1 MRYFLTFDRG
11 RCLAC
16 GSCELACSVAHSQTG
31 TLETAIREEARPRR
45 RVTLAAGPEGIDA
58 LRCEQCDEPL
68 CAFTCKSGALR
79 RDPVT
84 GRVVFDD
91 GLCVGCFM
99 CLMVCPS
106 GVRPDPATGHVVR
119 CDVCLGRD
127 VPACMAACPTG
138 ALGAGTEG
146 KERPRSEF
154 RGHVVVVGS
163 SAAGVA
169 ACEAARE
176 RAPECAIT
184 LITADRNVSY
194 SRPLLPYL
202 LAGRIGP
209 PGIEWRADGFL
220 ETQLSVRV
228 MRGERAARLDA
239 PSAKLRLDSGEEVAF
254 DRLIVATGARP
265 TMPAIPGVALPGVAT
280 LRDLE
285 DLETLETLAVAG
297 RRAVVLGGGNVGLQ
311 ACEALVERGLKVT
324 VVVASAH
331 LLSQMVDAEAGRR
344 VGELLASQGVD
355 VRTGRD
361 AIEIL
366 GRERVEA
373 VLLDNGERVAAEL
386 VVVGKGILPNIEWL
400 RDSGLRTG
408 RGIVADASGRTNL
421 AGIFAAG
428 DCAETADPLTGRPAV
443 SGIWPV
449 AYEMGRAAGSTAVGI
464 DYASAGALRMNASR
478 FFGVPVISIGE
489 VRAERLEGARAEVL
503 ENSAGAYRKV
513 VWRGDRL
520 AGALLYGDIAGAG
533 SFYRMYRDGV
543 N

>member
-1 MRYFLTFDRG
+1 MRYYLTFDRG

-16 GSCELACSVAHSQTG
+16 GSCELACSVAHSKTG
-31 TLETAIREEARPRR
+31 TLETAIREEARSA
-45 RVTLAAGPEGIDA
+45 AAGHPVGRSSGIDA

-84 GRVVFDD
+84 GQVVFDD
-91 GLCVGCFM
+91 SLCVGCFM

-127 VPACMAACPTG
+127 LPACMAACPTG
-138 ALGAGTEG
+138 ALGTKADS

-184 LITADRNVSY
+184 LITTDRNTRY

-202 LAGRIGP
+202 LAGRIGT

-220 ETQLSVRV
+220 EVQLAVRV
-228 MRGERAARLDA
+228 MRGARAARLDA
-239 PSAKLRLDSGEEVAF
+239 PSAKLWLEDGEELAF

-265 TMPAIPGVALPGVAT
+265 SMPAIPGIALAGVAT

-285 DLETLETLAVAG
+285 DLETLDKLAVAG

-344 VGELLASQGVD
+344 VGELLVSHGID
-355 VRTGRD
+355 VRTRLYQKTYRFAD
-361 AIEIL
+361 KFYEI
-366 GRERVEA
+366 
-373 VLLDNGERVAAEL
+373 
-386 VVVGKGILPNIEWL
+386 
-400 RDSGLRTG
+400 
-408 RGIVADASGRTNL
+408 
-421 AGIFAAG
+421 
-428 DCAETADPLTGRPAV
+428 
-443 SGIWPV
+443 
-449 AYEMGRAAGSTAVGI
+449 
-464 DYASAGALRMNASR
+464 
-478 FFGVPVISIGE
+478 
-489 VRAERLEGARAEVL
+489 
-503 ENSAGAYRKV
+503 
-513 VWRGDRL
+513 
-520 AGALLYGDIAGAG
+520 
-533 SFYRMYRDGV
+533 
-543 N
+543 